1 MSLCA
6 WFPPQVHRS
15 TTNCCYIITATRHH
29 HITTLSRSQRYTR
42 YFPPVDTL
50 PPVPSFPGLFVL
62 FAGGLL
68 FPGLPVA
75 LGAIR
80 GSSSSTLKLTF
91 RMFPPRL
98 LGVAACTPVQGRN
111 DLALPRVELGQIR

>member
-6 WFPPQVHRS
+6 SLPPQVDPS

-29 HITTLSRSQRYTR
+29 HTTTLSRVQRYSC

-50 PPVPSFPGLFVL
+50 PPVPSLPGLFVL

-68 FPGLPVA
+68 LPGLPVA
-75 LGAIR
+75 LGPIR
-80 GSSSSTLKLTF
+80 GSSSSTLKLPF
-91 RMFPPRL
+91 RIFPPLL
-98 LGVAACTPVQGRN
+98 LGVAARTPVQG
-111 DLALPRVELGQIR
+111 A